1 MVQRRDGEQG
11 DPLAAFGVQARR
23 LIDRLSGVS
32 IAWYSAHPI
41 GLPVITRAQLLRD
54 LIAQLAVLGREGGTG
69 TPEGA
74 APPLLADHALADQV
88 AVLAADLLAAPRGQQ
103 VADQAV
109 AALTGCAQRLW
120 GGERLRR

>member
-41 GLPVITRAQLLRD
+41 GLPVTRAQLLRD

-69 TPEGA
+69 ATEGA

-88 AVLAADLLAAPRGQQ
+88 AVLAADLLAAPRAQQ

>member
-41 GLPVITRAQLLRD
+41 GLPVITRA
-54 LIAQLAVLGREGGTG
+54 
-69 TPEGA
+69 EGA